1 MRDSGFRTAR
11 NYSARAKV
19 DDVSNPAIHDNSGSS
34 ASSGRLAPALLFDTQ
49 SPTAEMPNVTQSAD
63 LRRFP
68 PDRERASAAVDSRL
82 FRRGDRAPDT
92 EAPFSSRLWMRSRG
106 RVQIIEVDEI
116 EWIQSELR
124 YCRVYLRSGEVR
136 RVREPIS
143 RIERRLDPV
152 RFARVHRSVIVNLE
166 RVAQAISSARE
177 KAVVLKSGTRL
188 PMSRSGRHRLLG
200 SSSDSR

>member
-1 MRDSGFRTAR
+1 
-11 NYSARAKV
+11 
-19 DDVSNPAIHDNSGSS
+19 
-34 ASSGRLAPALLFDTQ
+34 
-49 SPTAEMPNVTQSAD
+49 MPNVTQSAD

-68 PDRERASAAVDSRL
+68 RERERASAGVDSRL
-82 FRRGDRAPDT
+82 FRRGDRAPEM

-106 RVQIIEVDEI
+106 HVQIIEVDDI

-143 RIERRLDPV
+143 RIERRLDPA

>member
-11 NYSARAKV
+11 CSSGGANV
-19 DDVSNPAIHDNSGSS
+19 DDANNAAIHDNSESPV
-34 ASSGRLAPALLFDTQ
+34 SSGRLAPALLFDTQ
-49 SPTAEMPNVTQSAD
+49 SPTDEMPNVTQSAD

-68 PDRERASAAVDSRL
+68 RERERASAAVDSRL
-82 FRRGDRAPDT
+82 FRRGERAPET

-106 RVQIIEVDEI
+106 HVQIIEVDEI
-116 EWIQSELR
+116 EWIQSDLR

-136 RVREPIS
+136 RVREPIGS
-143 RIERRLDPV
+143 IERRLDPE

-200 SSSDSR
+200 SSDSSR